1 MTVDLVEKSKNK
13 LITSPMPSLLH
24 ACGVTVNGPSRIS
37 SRDGTVAWSSGT
49 FVTIQET
56 PDFMNLSQIHTKV
69 NFGESPYLWTINL
82 NRLENTVD

>member
-69 NFGESPYLWTINL
+69 NFLLAEALIYDP
-82 NRLENTVD
+82 